1 MVAPSAPS
9 SHMQITETLV
19 RLYVFLS
26 QSVDRCLDKST
37 RESFPEKEHQAFLA
51 ETRAR
56 VMEALVVNPVVKRKV
71 EEECRRVL
79 NLAESYLKART
90 NKTAIQRQLKAE
102 RETLRTKLVALS
114 DLLAVFRA
122 Q

>member
-1 MVAPSAPS
+1 MAAPSAPS

-26 QSVDRCLDKST
+26 QSVDLCLDKST
-37 RESFPEKEHQAFLA
+37 RESFPEKEYQAFLA
-51 ETRAR
+51 DTRAR
-56 VMEALVVNPVVKRKV
+56 VMEALAVNPVVKRKV
-71 EEECRRVL
+71 EEECSRIL
-79 NLAESYLKART
+79 SLAESYLKARA
-90 NKTAIQRQLKAE
+90 NKTALQRQLKAE
-102 RETLRTKLVALS
+102 REMLKTKLVALS

>member
-1 MVAPSAPS
+1 MAAPSAPS
-9 SHMQITETLV
+9 SHIQITETLV

-26 QSVDRCLDKST
+26 QSLDRCLDKST
-37 RESFPEKEHQAFLA
+37 RESFPDKEHQAFLT
-51 ETRAR
+51 ETRSR
-56 VMEALVVNPVVKRKV
+56 VMEMLAVNPVVKRKV
-71 EEECRRVL
+71 EEECQRVL
-79 NLAESYLKART
+79 KLAVSHLKART

>member
-1 MVAPSAPS
+1 MTAD
-9 SHMQITETLV
+9 HIQTTETLV

-26 QSVDRCLDKST
+26 QSLDRCLDQAT
-37 RESFPEKEHQAFLA
+37 RDSFPEKDHQAFLA

-56 VMEALVVNPVVKRKV
+56 VMEVLAVNPVVKRKV

-79 NLAESYLKART
+79 ELAESYLKARA
-90 NKTAIQRQLKAE
+90 NKTAIRRQIKAE
-102 RETLRTKLVALS
+102 REILKTKLVALS

-122 Q
+122 M

>member
-1 MVAPSAPS
+1 MAAPSTPS
-9 SHMQITETLV
+9 SHIQITETLV

-26 QSVDRCLDKST
+26 QSLDRCLDKST

-90 NKTAIQRQLKAE
+90 NNTAIHRQLKAE
-102 RETLRTKLVALS
+102 RESLRTKLVALS
-114 DLLAVFRA
+114 DLLAVFCA

>member
-1 MVAPSAPS
+1 MTTD
-9 SHMQITETLV
+9 HIQTTETLV

-26 QSVDRCLDKST
+26 QSLDRCLDQAT
-37 RESFPEKEHQAFLA
+37 RDAFPEKDHQAFLA

-56 VMEALVVNPVVKRKV
+56 VMEVLAVNPVVKRKV

-79 NLAESYLKART
+79 ELAESYLKARA
-90 NKTAIQRQLKAE
+90 NKTAIRRQIKAE
-102 RETLRTKLVALS
+102 REILKTKLVALS

-122 Q
+122 M